1 MKRLALKVMIMIGMV
16 LLAMSACGKE
26 PAPIPPDQSGSSDQP
41 ETHPNPTAGA
51 INTAAAN
58 DGSAHDI
65 LVQFFDHLHAGRYEE
80 AEYLYGG
87 DYQSLVDKNPEIN
100 PADHASLM
108 KNACMYNG
116 YQCLKIKLA
125 GIERKPSPDE
135 YVFGVQFQNEDGS
148 VFVLGPCCGTSET
161 EQPSVSFFEIRVLK
175 NAEGKFRVLDMPPYM
190 P

>member
-1 MKRLALKVMIMIGMV
+1 MVMIGMMI
-16 LLAMSACGKE
+16 AISACGNE
-26 PAPIPPDQSGSSDQP
+26 PVPTPVDQLSGSAPP
-41 ETHPNPTAGA
+41 EISPNPTTEA

-80 AEYLYGG
+80 AVNLYGG
-87 DYQSLVDKNPEIN
+87 DYQLLVDQNPETDS
-100 PADHASLM
+100 ADHATLM

-116 YQCLKIKLA
+116 FQCLKVKLA
-125 GIERKPSPDE
+125 GIERKPSPDQ
-135 YVFGVQFQNEDGS
+135 YIFGVQFQNEDGS
-148 VFVLGPCCGTSET
+148 VFVLGPCCGESET

-175 NAEGKFRVLDMPPYM
+175 NAEGEFRVLDMPPYI